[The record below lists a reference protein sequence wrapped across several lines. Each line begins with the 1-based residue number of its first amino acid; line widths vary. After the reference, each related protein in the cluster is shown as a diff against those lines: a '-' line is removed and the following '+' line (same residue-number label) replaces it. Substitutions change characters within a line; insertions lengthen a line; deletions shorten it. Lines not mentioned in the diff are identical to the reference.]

1 MKAQKDY
8 QMDIK
13 QMEKGPLEIER
24 KFLIRI
30 PDLDLL
36 EQLCAKRISI
46 VQTYLATEKNMSRR
60 IRKQECRGEIRYRYN
75 EKEKVS
81 AMTRIEREHEI
92 TEEEYQELM
101 KEAVSGAKTIRKTR
115 YVLPAGDLCFEIDVF
130 PEWEDRAFAEVEL
143 KSEDQSFEFPS
154 CLTLIKEVTCDS
166 RYTNH
171 ALAIN
176 GFVYDEI

>member
-1 MKAQKDY
+1 MAKK
-8 QMDIK
+8 
-13 QMEKGPLEIER
+13 ELEIER
-24 KFLIRI
+24 KFLIRF

-36 EQLCAKRISI
+36 GQQCAKRISI

-60 IRKQECRGEIRYRYN
+60 IRKQECQGKISYRYN
-75 EKEKVS
+75 EKETIS
-81 AMTRIEREHEI
+81 AMTRIEREREI
-92 TEEEYQELM
+92 TEGEYQELL
-101 KEAVSGAKTIRKTR
+101 KEAVPGAKMIRKTR
-115 YVLPAGDLCFEIDVF
+115 YILPAGELYFEIDIF

-154 CLTLIKEVTCDS
+154 CLTLIKEVTYDK